1 MRRIAY
7 LTDMDVL
14 GTPGLSTAAP
24 RITARAV
31 VVNPHGML
39 AVMYAAKYDN
49 DTALGSELAAQSSVL
64 SVITMPIIVALA
76 SVV

>member
-14 GTPGLSTAAP
+14 GKPGLSTAVP

-39 AVMYAAKYDN
+39 AIMYAAKYDIH
-49 DTALGSELAAQSSVL
+49 LLPGGGVEPFESHGHR
-64 SVITMPIIVALA
+64 
-76 SVV
+76 